1 MSESTIWVNGREGGQ
16 IPGDDPGLLF
26 GLTAF
31 ETLRTYDGIPFRF
44 EPHLLR
50 LQRSADA
57 MGLSVPPIEQI
68 RTEILAVCQG
78 NVSIRYTVTA
88 GGNIILQRSLI
99 PAGTAGRHVRVSS
112 LSWVNPPSLP
122 GAVKHGCR
130 AAWLLAARKA
140 QVDEVL
146 LVDPN
151 GHILEANRSNVF
163 AVVDGRLV
171 TPPLDGRQLAGVTRE
186 ALMDA
191 ANAAQIDVVETALH
205 VESDFDELYLAST
218 LKELSP
224 VVECNGRALSGH
236 GPIGAEL
243 HGAFRRLVDAE
254 CGL

>member
-1 MSESTIWVNGREGGQ
+1 MSKSTIWVNGREGGQ
-16 IPGDDPGLLF
+16 VPGDDPGLLF

-31 ETLRTYDGIPFRF
+31 ETLRTYDGVPFRF
-44 EPHLLR
+44 DAHLLR

-57 MGLSVPPIEQI
+57 MGLDLPPIVQVRREI
-68 RTEILAVCQG
+68 RSACQG

-88 GGNIILQRSLI
+88 GGNIILQRKAIES
-99 PAGTAGRHVRVSS
+99 GTAGRVVRVAS

-146 LVDPN
+146 LVDPD

-163 AVVDGRLV
+163 AVIEGRLI

-191 ANAAQIDVVETALH
+191 AKAAQIDVAEAAIPVD
-205 VESDFDELYLAST
+205 SSFDELYLAST

-224 VVECNGRALSGH
+224 VVECNGRPLTGH
-236 GPIGAEL
+236 GPIGARL
-243 HGAFRRLVDAE
+243 HRAFRRLVHAE
-254 CGL
+254 CGS